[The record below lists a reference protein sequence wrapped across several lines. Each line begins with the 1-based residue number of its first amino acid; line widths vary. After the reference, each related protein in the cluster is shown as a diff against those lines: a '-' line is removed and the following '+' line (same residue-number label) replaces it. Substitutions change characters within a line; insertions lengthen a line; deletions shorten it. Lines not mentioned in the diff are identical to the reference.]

1 MNNSDI
7 TQQINAVF
15 DLQGYAYTD
24 AAAAALIVYDSILTL
39 GNEIPVVWRQ
49 QFTFATFVYILIKY
63 STVAYLCFNFAGD
76 ILSYYLTLSVQ
87 VRAFLFSP
95 IPFFTS
101 KTAISFQVLN
111 TIAWVSTALAFVTEI
126 SISFAL
132 IGRAY
137 AVSGG
142 KLIMAGGLGVLLAVY
157 IALNIT
163 VIVVPMNPN
172 SNPDIPFIFI
182 VSLLSDTA
190 VMVIRAYYAFAVR
203 RRLREI
209 FANDAQSL
217 VVIFFRQGVIRFVI
231 LFLWS
236 LEISIS
242 EKTINPSLA
251 GIDNDL
257 KTAVSAILI
266 YRFLL
271 ELRRFNEKTQN
282 TGDSVTPV
290 TLTSLRA
297 RIGGLNDTFINEFG
311 SEMNPEAEH
320 VPEDGTN

>member
-1 MNNSDI
+1 MNNSDL

-24 AAAAALIVYDSILTL
+24 AAAAEVKSEYFCEILMTYSQRL
-39 GNEIPVVWRQ
+39 VS
-49 QFTFATFVYILIKY
+49 AT
-63 STVAYLCFNFAGD
+63 S
-76 ILSYYLTLSVQ
+76 
-87 VRAFLFSP
+87 
-95 IPFFTS
+95 
-101 KTAISFQVLN
+101 
-111 TIAWVSTALAFVTEI
+111 
-126 SISFAL
+126 
-132 IGRAY
+132 
-137 AVSGG
+137 
-142 KLIMAGGLGVLLAVY
+142 
-157 IALNIT
+157 
-163 VIVVPMNPN
+163 
-172 SNPDIPFIFI
+172 I

-190 VMVIRAYYAFAVR
+190 VMVITAYYAFAVR

-231 LFLWS
+231 LFWWS

-271 ELRRFNEKTQN
+271 ELRGFNEKTQN
-282 TGDSVTPV
+282 TGDRVTPV
-290 TLTSLRA
+290 TLTSLKA
-297 RIGGLNDTFINEFG
+297 RISGLNDTFINEFG

-320 VPEDGTN
+320 VPEDGTNEPIAEGITV